1 MNSYGKKIDQELI
14 ALIKNKANL
23 SILELGVQR
32 GNSTKKFLN
41 LCEINNG
48 YLYSVDI
55 DDCSKVVN
63 NNRWTFIQSR
73 DDNFN
78 YIKSKIPKN
87 IDVIFIDTKHEA
99 EHVENLIY
107 NYYDLV
113 SPGGYIFVDDISHLP
128 YLPQNNKQD
137 FYCYVNN
144 QETFEKLLQIYF
156 YNQENFELNFSF
168 SLSGL
173 AIIKKIRNGTLN
185 KNKKLTSIKFSV
197 KNLLRKIWKKII
209 I

>member
-14 ALIKNKANL
+14 ALIKDKANP

-32 GNSTKKFLN
+32 GSSTKKFLN

-48 YLYSVDI
+48 YLYSVDV

-73 DDNFN
+73 DDNFK

-128 YLPQNNKQD
+128 YFPQKNKYD

-144 QETFEKLLQIYF
+144 QETFEKLLEITKV
-156 YNQENFELNFSF
+156 NHENFDIYYSF
-168 SLSGL
+168 VLSG
-173 AIIKKIRNGTLN
+173 AAKIIKKNDN
-185 KNKKLTSIKFSV
+185 
-197 KNLLRKIWKKII
+197 NLIASNKII
-209 I
+209 SRKSSLKNIFRSIYRKLS